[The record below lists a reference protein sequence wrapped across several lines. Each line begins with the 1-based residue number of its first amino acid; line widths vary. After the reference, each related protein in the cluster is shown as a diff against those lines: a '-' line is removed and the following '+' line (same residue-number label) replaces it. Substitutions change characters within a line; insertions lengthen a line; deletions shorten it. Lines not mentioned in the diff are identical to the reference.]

1 MARYS
6 YVNLPDIGLTASR
19 TLPSS
24 SASSMPVPAAAAGV
38 ASAGAK
44 GLGGAVVAELIA
56 NAIAGLV
63 SKAGDVASQAA
74 SAPGALTPRPFAP
87 GGQSKFMVNLADER
101 AIRDYVDQENYN
113 RSFLNALPGGPDLP
127 MLNADEIIQNREAQL
142 RISASQAGER
152 ERALENIKQQGA
164 IQSQL
169 AGQLGPSVSSAN
181 KVLEQAISQVLG
193 RPSAEVQGTLTEIGR
208 AI

>member
-19 TLPSS
+19 ILPSS

-44 GLGGAVVAELIA
+44 GLGSAVFAELLA

-63 SKAGDVASQAA
+63 GKAGDVASQAA
-74 SAPGALTPRPFAP
+74 GAPGALAP
-87 GGQSKFMVNLADER
+87 MPVVSGDKSKYMLTLEDER
-101 AIRDYVDQENYN
+101 AIRQYVDQENY
-113 RSFLNALPGGPDLP
+113 RRGLLNMMPGGQDLP
-127 MLNADEIIQNREAQL
+127 PLNADDIIQNREAQL
-142 RISASQAGER
+142 RVSASQAGER
-152 ERALENIKQQGA
+152 ERALENIRQQGA

-169 AGQLGPSVSSAN
+169 AGQLGTSVSSAN

-193 RPSAEVQGTLTEIGR
+193 RPGAEVQGTLTEIGR
-208 AI
+208 AV